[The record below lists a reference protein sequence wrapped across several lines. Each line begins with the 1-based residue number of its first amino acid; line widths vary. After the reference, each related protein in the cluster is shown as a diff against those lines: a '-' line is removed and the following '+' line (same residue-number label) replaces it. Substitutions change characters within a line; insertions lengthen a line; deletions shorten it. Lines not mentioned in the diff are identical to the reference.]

1 MQIATLTQKQVD
13 EQKHFKTIYWLSV
26 FTIVYNFAEGLVA
39 TIMGFEDETL
49 TLFGFGVDSFIELIS
64 GAGILYMISRIQRKP
79 NSNRSGFEV
88 QALRI
93 TGWAFYILSVGLLLS
108 AALSL
113 YTKQH
118 PQTTI
123 WGVGVS
129 VVSIAV
135 MWWLLQSKV
144 RIGNALQSQPI
155 LADAACTRTCIYM
168 SVVLLAASAI
178 YELTGFAYADAI
190 GSLGIVY
197 FSVIEGKECFDKAKG
212 IATCCGHCH

>member
-197 FSVIEGKECFDKAKG
+197 FSVVEGKECFDKAKG

>member
-1 MQIATLTQKQVD
+1 MQTTTLIHPE
-13 EQKHFKTIYWLSV
+13 EQKHFTAIYWLSV
-26 FTIVYNFAEGLVA
+26 FTIVYNFVEGLVA

-64 GAGILYMISRIQRKP
+64 GAGILYMISRIQRQP
-79 NSNRSGFEV
+79 NSPRSTFEV
-88 QALRI
+88 QALLI
-93 TGWAFYILSVGLLLS
+93 TGWAFYALSAGLLVS
-108 AALSL
+108 VALSL
-113 YTKQH
+113 YTHQR
-118 PQTTI
+118 PQTTF
-123 WGVGVS
+123 WGVVVS

-144 RIGNALQSQPI
+144 RIGNALQSKPI

-190 GSLGIVY
+190 GSLGIIY

-212 IATCCGHCH
+212 ITTCCGHCH